1 MGWTGPLTID
11 NLVEIG
17 GIQGVGRFQ
26 NSLLATAKRRSDL
39 STKTQSILNGKRQ
52 RFLPLIRNGGD
63 CITQSK
69 NVSSDLM
76 EYMTNYLAN

>member
-39 STKTQSILNGKRQ
+39 SKKTQSILNGKRQ
-52 RFLPLIRNGGD
+52 RFCHSSATEGIVLLNRKMFHLI
-63 CITQSK
+63 
-69 NVSSDLM
+69 
-76 EYMTNYLAN
+76 